1 MAKEIINPENVL
13 STLDSYLHKNDYT
26 SAREYLL
33 KSLAEAK
40 SFNDN
45 GAQILILNE
54 LMGLYRKIGDREN
67 ALDCVN
73 KALIKINDMGVSG
86 QVGSATTF
94 LNCATVYKAFGE
106 SERALAF
113 YRKAQEIYEVKL
125 MPTDSRLGGLYN
137 NMALA
142 LVDLKEFN
150 EAFILYEKAI
160 SIMLCNEN
168 GQPEAAITY
177 LNMANAIEA
186 QKGLENAC
194 EEIDLCLD
202 KAESL
207 LESNTNR
214 DGNYAFVCEKCAP
227 TFLYYGR
234 FSYSEELTQRS
245 RRIYEGS

>member
-1 MAKEIINPENVL
+1 MANGMINPENIL
-13 STLDSYLHKNDYT
+13 ATLDSYLHKNDYT

-33 KSLAEAK
+33 KTLAEAH
-40 SFNDN
+40 SLNDD
-45 GAQILILNE
+45 GVQILVFNE
-54 LMGLYRKIGDREN
+54 LMGLYRKIGDKEN

-73 KALIKINDMGVSG
+73 KALTKISDMGISG
-86 QVGSATTF
+86 QVGSATTL
-94 LNCATVYKAFGE
+94 LNCATVFKAFGK
-106 SERALAF
+106 SEKALDF
-113 YRKAQEIYEVKL
+113 YRQAQKIYEVKL

-168 GQPEAAITY
+168 GKPEAAITY
-177 LNMANAIEA
+177 LNMANALEA
-186 QKGLENAC
+186 QRGLENAC

-202 KAESL
+202 KAEGL
-207 LESNTNR
+207 LEGHTKR

-234 FSYSEELTQRS
+234 FSYSEELSERS

>member
-1 MAKEIINPENVL
+1 MKELMNAESLL

-26 SAREYLL
+26 SAREYLSECL
-33 KSLAEAK
+33 EGAISQGD
-40 SFNDN
+40 SR
-45 GAQILILNE
+45 AQILVLNE
-54 LMGLYRKIGDREN
+54 LMGLYRKIGDKEN

-73 KALIKINDMGVSG
+73 KALTKINNMGVSG

-106 SERALAF
+106 PEKALTLYRRA
-113 YRKAQEIYEVKL
+113 QGIYEKNL
-125 MPTDSRLGGLYN
+125 SSTDSRLGGLYN

-168 GQPEAAITY
+168 GRPEAAITY
-177 LNMANAIEA
+177 LNKANALEA
-186 QKGLENAC
+186 QQGLENAC

-202 KAESL
+202 KAEEL
-207 LESNTNR
+207 LEAHTNR

-234 FSYSEELTQRS
+234 FGYSEELAQRS